1 MADELQE
8 VVDALAERLQRS
20 VAIDDPQIRLLAA
33 SRHFGDEDTT
43 RVFSVLNRSLDPRLR
58 EQILAKGIAQWTSPG
73 LVVVQNEGT
82 LPRLCVPIRCA
93 GLLLGYLWLIDPDA
107 TLTGHDMESARE
119 AAERAGV
126 VLYRDLIVH
135 ERTRARHEA
144 ILWELVA
151 TDPAIRSQAVED
163 LRAEQLFPATAMHFQ
178 VLGVQ
183 HRGAESP
190 QTVAMEAALEDAQ
203 DAIAQYCG
211 APGSALVAANKS
223 RAWLVIAQPRPLSR
237 RETETVCDRL
247 TARFDQLTHHDGRLV
262 LGIGGPVS
270 RTEDIVESY
279 RQAFLAVRAAQLV
292 PSVGPIARWDEL
304 GPYALLL
311 KMPAE
316 DLLAAARVPALATLE
331 REDGQRGLVAT
342 LEAFLD
348 NAGDVAR
355 TAGELKVHRATLYH
369 RLKRIEAITGCDL
382 NRGEDRLTLHLGL
395 KLRTLAAAYRDQT
408 APETSSAALRSVS

>member
-8 VVDALAERLQRS
+8 VVDTLAERLQRS

-43 RVFSVLNRSLDPRLR
+43 RVFSVLNRSLDPRLC

-73 LVVVQNEGT
+73 VVVVPNEGT

-107 TLTGHDMESARE
+107 TLTEHDKESARE
-119 AAERAGV
+119 AAECAGV

-151 TDPAIRSQAVED
+151 TDPAIRSQAVDD

-203 DAIAQYCG
+203 DTIAQYCG
-211 APGSALVAANKS
+211 AQGSALVAANKS

-270 RTEDIVESY
+270 RIEDIIESY

-292 PSVGPIARWDEL
+292 PSIGPIARWDEL
-304 GPYALLL
+304 GPYALLM

-316 DLLAAARVPALATLE
+316 DLLAAAQVPALAALE

-369 RLKRIEAITGCDL
+369 RLKRIEAITECDL

-395 KLRTLAAAYRDQT
+395 KLRTLAAAYRNQT